1 MSVLI
6 MNKYETDNISYW
18 KSLSHFKPISG
29 HSYGKI
35 QLRKEMELKFKLIV
49 NNIKHNHPNNKFENI
64 LRIGINGLN
73 YQCDV
78 HGTRYPA
85 IYIDTNKMSLEF
97 SISDSNNC
105 WRQYALLP
113 IIISSIYHF
122 YLKFNQ
128 TNVIIQYKHYDKHNN
143 TLIENNIIYDKNRIS
158 STNIQHLCRFQD
170 IIISDP
176 LNIAADVD
184 LWDIEINSFDSNLYC
199 KQWEKYKNMHH
210 EL

>member
-1 MSVLI
+1 MNN
-6 MNKYETDNISYW
+6 NKYETDNKSYW
-18 KSLSHFKPISG
+18 KSLSHFKPMIG

-35 QLRKEMELKFKLIV
+35 QLRKEMEIKFKLIV
-49 NNIKHNHPNNKFENI
+49 NDIKHNNPNNKFENI

-85 IYIDTNKMSLEF
+85 IYIDTNKMKFEF

-113 IIISSIYHF
+113 IIISSSIYHF

-128 TNVIIQYKHYDKHNN
+128 TNVIIKYKHYNKNN
-143 TLIENNIIYDKNRIS
+143 NKLIENNIIYDKNRIS
-158 STNIQHLCRFQD
+158 STNINHLCRFQD